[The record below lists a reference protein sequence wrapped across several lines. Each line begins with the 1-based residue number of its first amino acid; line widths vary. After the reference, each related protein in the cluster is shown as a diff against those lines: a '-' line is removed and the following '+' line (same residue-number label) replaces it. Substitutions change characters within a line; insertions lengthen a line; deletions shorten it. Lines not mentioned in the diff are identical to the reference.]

1 MPAPRYILAL
11 DQGTSSCR
19 AILFDHTG
27 NPVATAQREFAQHY
41 PQPGWVEHDPL
52 EIWLTQLA
60 VARDA
65 LQIAHADPGEIA
77 AIGITNQRETTVIWD
92 RATGQPIAPAIV
104 WQDRRTASVCDQ
116 LRAQGSALLIQQKT
130 GLLVDPYFSATKI
143 AWLLDHV
150 PGARNRADRGE
161 LAFGTI
167 DTWLV
172 WNLSG
177 GRRHLTD
184 ISNAA
189 RTSLLDLRTGAWDD
203 EMLAL
208 FRVPRGVLPEVVAS
222 SGLLATTEASLFG
235 VSLPIA
241 GIAGDQQAATF
252 GQACLEPG
260 MVKNTYGTGL
270 FMLMNTGSQP
280 IVSRHR
286 LLSTVAWR
294 LAGATSYA
302 LEGSVFMGGATIQWL
317 RDGLGLIRSAEEVNA
332 LAGECASSEG
342 VCFVPALA
350 GLGAPHWDPYARG
363 TLLGL
368 TRGSNRAHIA
378 RAALEAI
385 AFQTVDVLTAMEADS
400 GIKVRELRVDG
411 GASRSDLLMQIQAD
425 LLGRQV
431 VRPAVVETT
440 ALGAAYLAGLAVG
453 FWTGTPEI
461 SRQWRV
467 DRRFEPTISDVERA
481 ARVARWH
488 RAVARAREW
497 EAPSA

>member
-1 MPAPRYILAL
+1 MPAPRFILAL
-11 DQGTSSCR
+11 DQGTSSSR
-19 AILFDHTG
+19 AILFDRAGT
-27 NPVATAQREFAQHY
+27 PVATAQREFAQHY
-41 PQPGWVEHDPL
+41 PSPGWVEHDAL
-52 EIWLTQLA
+52 EIWLSQLA

-65 LQIAHADPGEIA
+65 LQAAHAGPGDIA

-104 WQDRRTASVCDQ
+104 WQDRRTAGVCDQ
-116 LRAQGSALLIQQKT
+116 LRAQGVAALVQQKT
-130 GLLVDPYFSATKI
+130 GLMVDPYFSATKI

-150 PGARNRADRGE
+150 PGARPRAERGE

-172 WNLSG
+172 WQLSG
-177 GRRHLTD
+177 GRRHVTD
-184 ISNAA
+184 VSNAA

-203 EMLAL
+203 GLLAL
-208 FRVPRGVLPEVVAS
+208 FRVPRAILPEIAAS
-222 SGLLATTEASLFG
+222 SGLLATTEAALFG
-235 VSLPIA
+235 ASLPIA

-270 FMLMNTGSQP
+270 FMLMNTGTQP

-286 LLSTVAWR
+286 LLTTVGWR
-294 LAGATSYA
+294 LGNTTTFA

-332 LAGECASSEG
+332 LAAECVSSEG
-342 VCFVPALA
+342 VCFVPAFA

-400 GIKVRELRVDG
+400 GIQVGELRVDG
-411 GASRSDLLMQIQAD
+411 GAARSDLLLQIQAD

-440 ALGAAYLAGLAVG
+440 ALGAAYLAGIAVG
-453 FWTGTPEI
+453 FWTGTEEI
-461 SRQWRV
+461 TRQWRV
-467 DRRFEPTISDVERA
+467 DRRFEPSISDAVRA
-481 ARVARWH
+481 ARVAHWH
-488 RAVARAREW
+488 RAVARARDW
-497 EAPSA
+497 EKPAP

>member
-19 AILFDHTG
+19 AILFDRFG
-27 NPVATAQREFAQHY
+27 NPVATVQREIAQHY

-60 VARDA
+60 VAREA
-65 LQIAHADPGEIA
+65 LQAARAAPGEIA

-104 WQDRRTASVCDQ
+104 WQDRRTAPVCDQ
-116 LRAQGSALLIQQKT
+116 LRARGAAPLIQQKT
-130 GLLVDPYFSATKI
+130 GLLLDPYFSATKI

-150 PGARNRADRGE
+150 PGARNRAERGE

-172 WNLSG
+172 WHLSG

-184 ISNAA
+184 TSNAA
-189 RTSLLDLRTGAWDD
+189 RTSLLDLRTGVWDD

-208 FRVPRGVLPEVVAS
+208 FRVPRAILPEVVAS
-222 SGLLATTEASLFG
+222 SGMLAATEASLFG

-270 FMLMNTGSQP
+270 FMLMNTGPQP

-286 LLSTVAWR
+286 LLTTVGWR
-294 LAGATSYA
+294 LAGSTTYA

-317 RDGLGLIRSAEEVNA
+317 RDGLGLIRNAEEVNT
-332 LAGECASSEG
+332 LAGECTCSEG

-440 ALGAAYLAGLAVG
+440 ALGAAYLAGIAVG
-453 FWTGTPEI
+453 FWTGTQEI

-467 DRRFEPTISDVERA
+467 ERRFEPSISDAERT

-488 RAVARAREW
+488 RAVARARNW
-497 EAPSA
+497 EEPAP